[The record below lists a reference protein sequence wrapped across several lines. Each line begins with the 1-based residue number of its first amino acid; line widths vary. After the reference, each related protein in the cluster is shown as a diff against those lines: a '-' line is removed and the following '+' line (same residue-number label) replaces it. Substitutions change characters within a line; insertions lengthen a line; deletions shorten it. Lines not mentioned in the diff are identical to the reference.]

1 MKKKG
6 HRFELLWLAGL
17 LITGTLAAQP
27 GDTGTEPE
35 SDIEESQ
42 AEAAENIQPN
52 VVGFPESDDGAD
64 SGSEGDG
71 GNRFVATTDELVI
84 ADPLMPF
91 NRAMHK
97 FNDVTY
103 RYVLIPLVDA
113 YTTVTPDP
121 VEEGIG
127 NFFDN
132 IKSPIYLVNHLLRG
146 DIKGAG
152 RDIGR
157 FAINTTLGV
166 AGIGDP
172 ATNWFGIEEDLAR
185 ASDTMAGY
193 GVGYGFYLVLPFIGP
208 SNARSGVGMFID
220 GQLNPIQY
228 LMDSPEDTG
237 VRIFDNFQEYGP
249 TITSYTAL
257 REESEDLY
265 LFMRNLH
272 VQGLLRDQQ
281 YPEQRDSSAATMEG
295 AANVEQ

>member
-1 MKKKG
+1 MSTKECKV
-6 HRFELLWLAGL
+6 RYLWLIGL
-17 LITGTLAAQP
+17 LLSTSVWAQP
-27 GDTGTEPE
+27 NGGQAGEAV
-35 SDIEESQ
+35 SDIDASQ
-42 AEAAENIQPN
+42 AEAAENVEPN
-52 VVGFPESDDGAD
+52 VVGFPEADTDTDPASESAADDED
-64 SGSEGDG
+64 Q
-71 GNRFVATTDELVI
+71 FVATTRELVI

-103 RYVLIPLVDA
+103 RYALIPLVNA
-113 YTTVTPDP
+113 YTAVTPDP
-121 VEEGIG
+121 VERGIG

-146 DIKGAG
+146 DLKGAG

-166 AGIGDP
+166 AGFGDP
-172 ATNWFGIEEDLAR
+172 ATHWFGIEEDLAR
-185 ASDTMAGY
+185 ASDTLAGY

-208 SNARSGVGMFID
+208 SNARNGIGMFID

-228 LMDSPEDTG
+228 LMESPEDTG

-249 TITSYTAL
+249 RITSYTAL
-257 REESEDLY
+257 REQSEDLY
-265 LFMRNLH
+265 LFMRNFY

-281 YPEQRDSSAATMEG
+281 YPEQSLNEG
-295 AANVEQ
+295 VAEDR

>member
-1 MKKKG
+1 MKKRECKF
-6 HRFELLWLAGL
+6 RYLWLAGL
-17 LITGTLAAQP
+17 LLSGTLSAQP
-27 GDTGTEPE
+27 DDGSG

-42 AEAAENIQPN
+42 AEAVENIEPN
-52 VVGFPESDDGAD
+52 VVGFPESESDNGSPDG
-64 SGSEGDG
+64 SGSQ
-71 GNRFVATTDELVI
+71 FVATTDQLVI

-91 NRAMHK
+91 NRVMHK

-103 RYVLIPLVDA
+103 RYVLIPLADA
-113 YTTVTPDP
+113 YVSVTPDP
-121 VEEGIG
+121 VERGIG

-132 IKSPIYLVNHLLRG
+132 IKTPIYLINHLLRG

-157 FAINTTLGV
+157 FAINTTIGV
-166 AGIGDP
+166 AGFGDP
-172 ATNWFGIEEDLAR
+172 ATNWFEIEEDLAR
-185 ASDTMAGY
+185 AGDTMAGY

-249 TITSYTAL
+249 TIMSYTDL

-281 YPEQRDSSAATMEG
+281 YPEQQSEASTEG

>member
-1 MKKKG
+1 MKKK
-6 HRFELLWLAGL
+6 ECKLEYLWLAGL
-17 LITGTLAAQP
+17 LLSGTLIAQP
-27 GDTGTEPE
+27 GDDGSTPE

-42 AEAAENIQPN
+42 ADAIESVEPN
-52 VVGFPESDDGAD
+52 VVTFPESEPGDD
-64 SGSEGDG
+64 SSNQGS
-71 GNRFVATTDELVI
+71 NQFVATTDELVI

-103 RYVLIPLVDA
+103 RYVLIPLVDT
-113 YTTVTPDP
+113 YVSVTPDP
-121 VEEGIG
+121 VEKGIG

-132 IKSPIYLVNHLLRG
+132 IKTPVYLINHLLRG
-146 DIKGAG
+146 DLKGAG

-166 AGIGDP
+166 AGFGDP
-172 ATNWFGIEEDLAR
+172 ATNWFDIEEDLAR
-185 ASDTMAGY
+185 AGDTMAGY

-228 LMDSPEDTG
+228 LMDSPENTG

-249 TITSYTAL
+249 TITSYTDL

-281 YPEQRDSSAATMEG
+281 YPEQPSEATTEG